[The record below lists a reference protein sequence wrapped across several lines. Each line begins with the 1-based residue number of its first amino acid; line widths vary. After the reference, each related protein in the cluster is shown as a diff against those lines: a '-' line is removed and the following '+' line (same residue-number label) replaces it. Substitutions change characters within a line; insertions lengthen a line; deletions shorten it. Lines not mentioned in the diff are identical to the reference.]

1 MPWVLRD
8 YKSGMLDL
16 QDPNSYRDLAKPIGA
31 LNEKRLQ
38 DYRRRYDETP
48 PEADKFLYGSHY
60 SCPGYVIGF
69 RVRQNPQW
77 MIKFQS
83 GKFDNPNRLFK
94 GINKE
99 WNSCNE
105 NNTNVKELIPEFYMD
120 NTDFLVNK
128 LKLDLGLRANGKRV
142 DDIKLPAWADGAED
156 FLKKHRLALES
167 PYVASNLHKWIDL
180 IFGCK

>member
-1 MPWVLRD
+1 
-8 YKSGMLDL
+8 
-16 QDPNSYRDLAKPIGA
+16 
-31 LNEKRLQ
+31 
-38 DYRRRYDETP
+38 
-48 PEADKFLYGSHY
+48 
-60 SCPGYVIGF
+60 
-69 RVRQNPQW
+69 

-83 GKFDNPNRLFK
+83 GKFDNANRLFK

-142 DDIKLPAWADGAED
+142 DDIKLPTWADSAED
-156 FLKKHRLALES
+156 FLKKMRLALES
-167 PYVASNLHKWIDL
+167 PYVSSNLHKWIDL